1 MDLPRVLVLR
11 SPGTNCDLE
20 TAHAFELA
28 GATVDRT
35 HVNRLIEHPQ
45 ILSDYQ
51 LLCIAGGFSYGDDL
65 GAGRILAHQL
75 RDALAGTLL
84 AFRDQGHCI
93 LGICNGF
100 QVLLQ
105 TGLLIPDNFGGS
117 AQASLTLNDSGH
129 YEDRWVHLEV
139 STSNSVFLSG
149 IDRLYLPVAHAE
161 GKFVVKDDR
170 ILQRLQQA
178 GCVALT
184 YANPPSAQSDL
195 IDYPA
200 NPNGSMGH
208 VAGLSDE
215 TGRVFGLMPHPERFV
230 HRTQHPRWT
239 RESLREA
246 GDGLA
251 IFQNAV
257 RYFSASAART

>member
-1 MDLPRVLVLR
+1 MEKPRVLVLR
-11 SPGTNCDLE
+11 SPGTNCDIE

-28 GATVDRT
+28 GGTADRT
-35 HVNRLIEHPQ
+35 HVNRLIERPE
-45 ILSDYQ
+45 LLNDYQ
-51 LLCIAGGFSYGDDL
+51 VLCIAGGFSYGDDL

-75 RDALAGTLL
+75 RDALAESLL
-84 AFRDQGHCI
+84 AFRDKGHCI

-105 TGLLIPDNFGGS
+105 TGLLIPDNFGAG

-129 YEDRWVHLEV
+129 YEDRWVNLRV
-139 STSNSVFLSG
+139 ATSNCVFLYG
-149 IDRLYLPVAHAE
+149 IDHLYLPVAHAE
-161 GKFVVKDDR
+161 GKFVVTETSV
-170 ILQRLQQA
+170 LQRLQQA

-184 YANPPSAQSDL
+184 YANPPAEL
-195 IDYPA
+195 AEPIEYPA

-208 VAGLSDE
+208 VAGLCDE
-215 TGRVFGLMPHPERFV
+215 TGRVFGLMPHPERFLD
-230 HRTQHPRWT
+230 RTQHPRWT
-239 RESLREA
+239 RESMSET

-257 RYFSASAART
+257 RYFITSTAAS